1 MRLLWSKTPD
11 SRKSSTHQRRRVPR
25 LLAEPP
31 QFGLVLVRTFR
42 EDEMANET
50 ELKSKLWKS
59 MASDRTMM
67 VGLDGI
73 SEAHPRPLTAHIEH
87 EGGPI
92 WFFTAR
98 GNDLVRLLF
107 RSQTAIATYA
117 SKGHDLFATIHGRVG
132 VSDDRAVVDRLWSP
146 FVAAWFKDG
155 KDDPNLALLRFDPAE
170 AEIWEDASS
179 LIAGLKMLLGID
191 PKKDYEDST
200 AQVDLRDGAPVERS
214 PTRATST

>member
-1 MRLLWSKTPD
+1 M
-11 SRKSSTHQRRRVPR
+11 
-25 LLAEPP
+25 A
-31 QFGLVLVRTFR
+31 
-42 EDEMANET
+42 DEI

-87 EGGPI
+87 DAAPI

-98 GNDLVRLLF
+98 SNDLVQLLP

-117 SKGHDLFATIHGRVG
+117 SKGHDLFATIHGRL
-132 VSDDRAVVDRLWSP
+132 SLSNDRAVIDRLWSP

-155 KDDPNLALLRFDPAE
+155 KDDPSLTLLRFDPAE

-179 LIAGLKMLLGID
+179 LIAGLKMLIGID

-200 AQVDLRDGAPVERS
+200 AQVNLRGGP
-214 PTRATST
+214 STAR